1 MTADLAREI
10 LQRCGEHLL
19 MVALAVA
26 IALLIALPLGLLI
39 QGRPR
44 LAQLVLGLA
53 NAVQTI
59 PSLAIFG
66 LLLTVPVLGGIGP
79 TPAVLALVLYA
90 LLPLLRGLVTGLS
103 QVPSG
108 LKEAGRA
115 LGLSRSQVLRHVEF
129 PLALPSLMA
138 GLRVAT
144 VISVGVATIGAA
156 IGAGG
161 LGVFIFRGIATVNN
175 SLLLAGALPA
185 AAIALVAD
193 GALGALETRLSRR
206 AAKSGS
212 QKGSRG
218 GGRAAW
224 PRRRWRQL
232 LAGALL
238 VATLLAIPVAWRWL
252 APAGGNPAGGKA
264 AGGNSEGG
272 ETVVVGAKG
281 YTEQLLLGELLAQE
295 IEAHTSLRVKREF
308 SLGSTFLLHEAV
320 RQGRIDGYVEYTGT
334 AWTAI
339 LRQPPLPPE
348 RRAAL
353 WQRARQLYDERYGLR
368 MFPSLGFENSFAILI
383 RQADGQRLGLRTI
396 KDAVKPARQWRAA
409 FGYEF
414 LNRADGFPGLAARY
428 GLRFAAPP
436 SAMDLGLTYRALA
449 DGRVDL
455 IAGDSTNGLIS
466 ALKLQRL
473 EDDRAYFPPYDAV
486 PVFNQASL
494 RRHPELVPL
503 LDRLSGRLSAT
514 TMQRLNAAVDLQGQ
528 TPELVVRRWRRDS
541 GAGRAGEAAATKY
554 PSPPLPPMKASDRDQ
569 PRLSPRTAT

>member
-39 QGRPR
+39 QVRPR

-79 TPAVLALVLYA
+79 TPAVVALVLYA
-90 LLPLLRGLVTGLS
+90 LLPLLRGLVTGLN

-193 GALGALETRLSRR
+193 GALGTLETRLSRR
-206 AAKSGS
+206 AAKGGN
-212 QKGSRG
+212 QGGSRSD
-218 GGRAAW
+218 GRPAW
-224 PRRRWRQL
+224 RRRRWHQL

-252 APAGGNPAGGKA
+252 DPASGNAADGTPASGKPA
-264 AGGNSEGG
+264 DA

-295 IEAHTSLRVKREF
+295 IEANTTLRVKREF

-348 RRAAL
+348 RRAAV
-353 WQRARQLYDERYGLR
+353 WQRARQLYEARYGLR
-368 MFPSLGFENSFAILI
+368 MFPSLGFENTFAILI

-396 KDAVKPARQWRAA
+396 SDAVQPARQWRAA

-466 ALKLQRL
+466 ALKLQKL

-486 PVFNQASL
+486 PVFNAASL

-503 LDRLSGRLSAT
+503 LNRLSGRLSAA

-528 TPELVVRRWRRDS
+528 TPELVVRRWRQDS
-541 GAGRAGEAAATKY
+541 AAL
-554 PSPPLPPMKASDRDQ
+554 LPA
-569 PRLSPRTAT
+569 

>member
-26 IALLIALPLGLLI
+26 IALLIALPLGVLM

-90 LLPLLRGLVTGLS
+90 LLPLLRGLVTGLN

-115 LGLSRSQVLRHVEF
+115 LGLSRGQVLRHVEF

-193 GALGALETRLSRR
+193 GAIGALENRLSRR
-206 AAKSGS
+206 FAKGGS
-212 QKGSRG
+212 QG
-218 GGRAAW
+218 GGPGGRRPAW
-224 PRRRWRQL
+224 RRRRWRQL

-252 APAGGNPAGGKA
+252 APAGGKPAGGKPA
-264 AGGNSEGG
+264 SG
-272 ETVVVGAKG
+272 EIVVVGAKG

-295 IEAHTSLRVKREF
+295 IEANTSLRVKREF

-348 RRAAL
+348 RRAAV

-396 KDAVKPARQWRAA
+396 SEAVKPARQWRAA

-414 LNRADGFPGLAARY
+414 LNRADGFPGLAERY

-466 ALKLQRL
+466 ALKLQKL

-486 PVFNQASL
+486 PVFNAASL

-503 LDRLSGRLSAT
+503 LERLSGRLSAA
-514 TMQRLNAAVDLQGQ
+514 TMQKLNAAVDLQGQ
-528 TPELVVRRWRRDS
+528 TPELVMRRWRRDS
-541 GAGRAGEAAATKY
+541 AAGRVGEVAPAEGV
-554 PSPPLPPMKASDRDQ
+554 
-569 PRLSPRTAT
+569 TAP